1 MTYQEIQDR
10 LSKCESTLEQLKKG
24 AVKPT
29 EKITVR
35 NLEILKESL
44 QKQLSEV
51 DKGVVYTDDEQK
63 AKDLADDGANVKLT
77 SEMKP
82 GDEEDLERRRF
93 NRLSTKDQNTLIA
106 IKAMMDKEKA
116 TNEAPDGPPIS
127 KMSRA
132 DMIDFLNT
140 TPEKVKHMSDDEL
153 RDYVVDKNADLRET
167 EYDTTVSEQPADAP
181 ADLSEAVDPSITD
194 LLVQFVTLMGM
205 GYGAY
210 QAAKKL
216 SDKHGDI
223 DLDSIKAAL
232 SKKEEK
238 DLKENLTVVGH
249 TPEEEKRNA
258 EELVTVAKK
267 AGRDAKIKYD
277 GDRIIGVDIG
287 APGLG
292 TPKEVRAVQDRQFDD
307 YDKNKPKDDKGG
319 MHKPARLR
327 KLTVGGKTYEIG
339 DFDPNDDGRIMSIEK
354 YPNGYYITG
363 GVYTDYGDGDEPK
376 EGYGYALSL
385 DGKEMDE
392 EDLEG
397 MYEDKEKDDYGRNHY
412 PEKGEYIKLGDEERE
427 AMKNNRLGIKENEI
441 GDADDNVGMGYKN
454 ARDIINYLR
463 EKIYPYMDD
472 SELQEFNDEM
482 HTHFASNS
490 SRFVKEGDDI
500 CSCCNNPIVNGSCG
514 CPDDCPHCGGKG
526 KVNEDDNPVPQGKH
540 ITVDDMQFMH
550 DSIVSR
556 MKMLA
561 KIYKQK
567 GPEATVML
575 GPNNDKEV
583 KVVDTLK
590 LLTKKKRELEDAL
603 QNKVAGIGQDQELA
617 KVNEDADDEHMV
629 HELIGDL
636 FAPGNARSHLDFSV
650 EVIAKELEDHK
661 EGLTRQ
667 GVKDAMDL
675 YDKLAADGT
684 LDKEVEDG
692 DGFIS
697 SKHVPKLKKAFELIG
712 LYGKGIN
719 ESDAQRKAIYATKAE
734 KEKK

>member
-10 LSKCESTLEQLKKG
+10 LSKCESTLEQLKNG
-24 AVKPT
+24 SVKPT
-29 EKITVR
+29 EKITVK
-35 NLEILKESL
+35 NLEVLKESL
-44 QKQLSEV
+44 EKQLSEA
-51 DKGVVYTDDEQK
+51 DKGIVYTDDEAK
-63 AKDLADDGANVKLT
+63 AKDLADKGANVKLT

-93 NRLSTKDQNTLIA
+93 NQLSRKDQNTLIA
-106 IKAMMDKEKA
+106 IRAMMDKEKA
-116 TNEAPDGPPIS
+116 KNEAPDGPPIS
-127 KMSRA
+127 KMTRA

-140 TPEKVKHMSDDEL
+140 TPEKVKHMSDEEL
-153 RDYVVDKNADLRET
+153 RDAAIDKNDDVRET
-167 EYDTTVSEQPADAP
+167 EYDTTVSEQPADYP

-205 GYGAY
+205 GYGVY

-223 DLDSIKAAL
+223 NLDSIKAAL
-232 SKKEEK
+232 SKK
-238 DLKENLTVVGH
+238 
-249 TPEEEKRNA
+249 
-258 EELVTVAKK
+258 
-267 AGRDAKIKYD
+267 
-277 GDRIIGVDIG
+277 
-287 APGLG
+287 
-292 TPKEVRAVQDRQFDD
+292 
-307 YDKNKPKDDKGG
+307 
-319 MHKPARLR
+319 
-327 KLTVGGKTYEIG
+327 
-339 DFDPNDDGRIMSIEK
+339 
-354 YPNGYYITG
+354 
-363 GVYTDYGDGDEPK
+363 
-376 EGYGYALSL
+376 
-385 DGKEMDE
+385 
-392 EDLEG
+392 
-397 MYEDKEKDDYGRNHY
+397 EDKEKDDYGRNHY

-427 AMKNNRLGIKENEI
+427 AMKNNKLGIKENEI

-463 EKIYPYMDD
+463 EKIYPYMDN

-526 KVNEDDNPVPQGKH
+526 KVDEDDNPVPQGKH
-540 ITVDDMQFMH
+540 IKVDDMQFMH

-561 KIYKQK
+561 KIYKEK

-617 KVNEDADDEHMV
+617 EVN
-629 HELIGDL
+629 
-636 FAPGNARSHLDFSV
+636 
-650 EVIAKELEDHK
+650 
-661 EGLTRQ
+661 
-667 GVKDAMDL
+667 
-675 YDKLAADGT
+675 
-684 LDKEVEDG
+684 
-692 DGFIS
+692 
-697 SKHVPKLKKAFELIG
+697 
-712 LYGKGIN
+712 
-719 ESDAQRKAIYATKAE
+719 
-734 KEKK
+734 KEKNEEKRPN